1 MRSES
6 AAHREPNRF
15 CVPVLCF
22 SSGIPVASAE
32 PGRGRNFIT
41 RSVVNA
47 EDDAEKKTSLSILVV
62 NSKES

>member
-6 AAHREPNRF
+6 ATVIRSSRF

-32 PGRGRNFIT
+32 HGRGRNFHY
-41 RSVVNA
+41 
-47 EDDAEKKTSLSILVV
+47 EKRKD
-62 NSKES
+62 